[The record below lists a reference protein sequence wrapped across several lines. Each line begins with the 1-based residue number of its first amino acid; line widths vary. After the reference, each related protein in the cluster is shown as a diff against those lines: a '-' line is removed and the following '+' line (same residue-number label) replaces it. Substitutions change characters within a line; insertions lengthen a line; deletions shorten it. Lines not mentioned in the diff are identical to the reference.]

1 MLDRATLERET
12 NEFRREITNLET
24 QVRSVRDYIA
34 AQERNLRSAADTV
47 RSITER
53 SIAEARS
60 DLQLKELRL
69 QQVRQ
74 DLQAKQVYLSKMAE
88 IDRKQQDIKTLE
100 RERDRIASLLDR
112 AQADL
117 QQLTSQYQAL
127 NAPTLPATEYVL
139 TFSSGARYVLPTTT
153 SEMMIGCSDPGV
165 FPDIDLTPLGGTANG
180 VSRRHAVMRNTN
192 GAWTITDLNSTN
204 GTYVNATKI
213 GPNMPTPLQSQTKL
227 RFGNL
232 DAVFAQNVP
241 VGNKT
246 TRLS

>member
-1 MLDRATLERET
+1 
-12 NEFRREITNLET
+12 
-24 QVRSVRDYIA
+24 
-34 AQERNLRSAADTV
+34 
-47 RSITER
+47 
-53 SIAEARS
+53 
-60 DLQLKELRL
+60 
-69 QQVRQ
+69 
-74 DLQAKQVYLSKMAE
+74 
-88 IDRKQQDIKTLE
+88 
-100 RERDRIASLLDR
+100 
-112 AQADL
+112 
-117 QQLTSQYQAL
+117 
-127 NAPTLPATEYVL
+127 LPATEYVL